1 MVIEINSNLKLANSK
16 LKLNFMNLLTEY
28 KYLDQIRAIYAAPQ
42 LYTLIA
48 I

>member
-1 MVIEINSNLKLANSK
+1 MVIKINSNLKLANSK

-28 KYLDQIRAIYAAPQ
+28 KYLDQIHAIYAAPQ